1 MSPRNVASVSPGLI
15 TRPDFF
21 SRRARTAM
29 GVDAVRAT
37 RAASGMAEDGR
48 LTFAFFGP
56 EEAVADG
63 FADRMAMPVSDV
75 GRPVE

>member
-1 MSPRNVASVSPGLI
+1 
-15 TRPDFF
+15 
-21 SRRARTAM
+21 M
-29 GVDAVRAT
+29 GVDAVRAM

-75 GRPVE
+75 GLPVE